1 MARSRSTA
9 TWSME
14 DLTWSFF
21 WLSHLLHTDKVD
33 AAQISTPPQ
42 IRRRILRIQTFTL
55 VWMSAEAVVALA
67 SAWQARSPALLGFG
81 GESFIELLSAAV
93 VFWRFRDA
101 RTEERTE
108 KRTAQVGGILLFVL
122 AVFVAV
128 ASTAALLG
136 YREARTSLVG
146 IVLLLLAAIVMPW
159 LAAEKRHLAAR
170 TGSGALR
177 ADAAESALCGYMA
190 WIALAGLIVNAGWG
204 NHWADPLAALCLTPI
219 LVREGWEAMQAKTC
233 PDC

>member
-1 MARSRSTA
+1 MVEMGFAPREHLLAGSPEPRGDRRWNRCLAQHLLCASWDRCRFVTHSVDAGGLHFFSAGCPHVVVDTEQARSLQCLLAPMAGARSTA

-81 GESFIELLSAAV
+81 GDSFIELLSAAV
-93 VFWRFRDA
+93 VSWRFRDA
-101 RTEERTE
+101 R
-108 KRTAQVGGILLFVL
+108 
-122 AVFVAV
+122 
-128 ASTAALLG
+128 
-136 YREARTSLVG
+136 
-146 IVLLLLAAIVMPW
+146 P
-159 LAAEKRHLAAR
+159 
-170 TGSGALR
+170 
-177 ADAAESALCGYMA
+177 
-190 WIALAGLIVNAGWG
+190 
-204 NHWADPLAALCLTPI
+204 
-219 LVREGWEAMQAKTC
+219 
-233 PDC
+233 